1 MIQNENEIK
10 EQIEIFGKKIN
21 ILKDNIKEI
30 INLLNKVTENLE
42 IYYSLNYDILYNN
55 EYLNNNKN
63 YCMLQNIMNI
73 KSNIDLADIDEI
85 I

>member
-21 ILKDNIKEI
+21 ILKDNIKEMI
-30 INLLNKVTENLE
+30 CLLNKVTENLE